1 MQRANKLRGKGEFC
15 DVQRVGTHSFY
26 RILNS

>member
-15 DVQRVGTHSFY
+15 DVQRVGTYSFH
-26 RILNS
+26 RILNG